1 MTKNRYRLLVI
12 ATVLLL
18 VLSIRMDFRT
28 ELLSSQHPL
37 RFPIALEGEMVVLL
51 CFIILGWSAG
61 FYGCMRFRPWA
72 PALNLVT
79 TACGL
84 LFIVGNNWLS
94 VESSWAQV
102 LDFLANASG
111 GLTLML
117 PYFNDQVRKMFWPEP
132 DGC

>member
-12 ATVLLL
+12 ASVLLL

-37 RFPIALEGEMVVLL
+37 RYPMALEAEMVVLL
-51 CFIILGWSAG
+51 CLIILGWTAG

-72 PALNLVT
+72 PTLNLVT

-102 LDFLANASG
+102 LDFLATASG

-117 PYFNDQVRKMFWPEP
+117 PYFNEKVRKMFWPEQ
-132 DGC
+132 D